1 MIPPNELAINY
12 AKDSHQSPDQTQ
24 PGVLLIG
31 VDIKSEEHDIPA
43 TLLNL
48 EGEGMGVRDLIPVL

>member
-1 MIPPNELAINY
+1 MQ
-12 AKDSHQSPDQTQ
+12 KDSHQSPDQTQ
-24 PGVLLIG
+24 RGVLLIG